1 MKLSKS
7 LKLTLAALS
16 AISLISTAQAASFTV
31 TVGGATTP
39 FPIPPSVASFTGGGF
54 TADLIGTLNTSTIN
68 PVLDLAGMVSF
79 NGVGPA
85 TITLCIMGDGF
96 SGPAALTGAVG
107 GSFGGNPPGASLSAT
122 IFQTLLVNG
131 VLPGNS
137 TNTVNLNG
145 VGGFHSD
152 NVSITGGTNPFSLE
166 DCVTITFNGP
176 GFISFD
182 AGAFRGVPDSGATAV
197 LLGIGLLAIGGAAK
211 FRKAKVTA

>member
-1 MKLSKS
+1 MKMAKT
-7 LKLTLAALS
+7 LKLALAAIS
-16 AISLISTAQAASFTV
+16 AIALISTAEAASFTV
-31 TVGGATTP
+31 TSGATTINAA
-39 FPIPPSVASFTGGGF
+39 IPPNVATGTIDGF
-54 TADLIGTLNTSTIN
+54 TFELLGAINTSLVN
-68 PVLDLAGMVSF
+68 PALDIAGMVTF

-96 SGPAALTGAVG
+96 APVSPLIGAVG
-107 GSFGGNPPGASLSAT
+107 GSFGGNPPGTPLSAT

-145 VGGFHSD
+145 TGGFHSD
-152 NVSITGGTNPFSLE
+152 NVTITPAAAPFSLE

-182 AGAFRGVPDSGATAV
+182 AGTFRGVPDSGATAV
-197 LLGIGLLAIGGAAK
+197 LLGIGLLAIGGVAK
-211 FRKAKVTA
+211 FRTAKVRA